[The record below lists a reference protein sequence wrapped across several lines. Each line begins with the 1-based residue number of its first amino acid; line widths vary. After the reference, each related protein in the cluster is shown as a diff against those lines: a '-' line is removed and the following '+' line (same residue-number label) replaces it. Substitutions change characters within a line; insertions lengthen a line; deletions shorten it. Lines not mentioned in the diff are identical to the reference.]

1 MPVEKEMTFND
12 YLNIVKRKSSY
23 VVVFFLLAFMAMIA
37 IAIWISP
44 VYEAKATILIES
56 QQVRQMRPDQPIE
69 KYAADRFAALN
80 QVVLSKDNLIK
91 IAEKYKLYGLDKKP
105 DLNRQILEAA
115 TRDNILIE
123 RLRAEPEGWEGAS
136 TFAFNVSFTHYNA
149 EETYKIT
156 NDLVKLF
163 LDENDRVSKERV
175 LETADFF
182 TNEEAKR
189 RADLEKIEK
198 EVASYKR
205 LYADSLPENKEMY
218 VGSLERLENDLR
230 DTQREYSAT
239 QAELRSLDVS
249 LESAKAGIGLAPP
262 AERVVA
268 PTDLDG
274 LKLEL
279 AKQKS
284 IYNDNHPAVRV
295 LQRRVDEL
303 EKNAAPTTGQA
314 APTKTL
320 TAQSVM
326 VEKVQA
332 QIDTA
337 NSRLKSLSDDEASIR
352 ARISQTEGRIMRSA
366 QTEGALEAILRQY
379 ENAKAAYAEIKIK
392 LDNSRIDKNIE
403 MENKGER
410 FVLIEAPVLPKK
422 PIKPNRIL
430 IIVAGFFG
438 AIAFAAALAIL
449 METLDKRIRGVDTLA
464 SLMKIQPMAT
474 IPYITNKAELR
485 RKKYI
490 VVNALLGILAAALL
504 VTAIVHFFVM
514 PLDVLMAKVIAR
526 F

>member
-1 MPVEKEMTFND
+1 MAVEKELTFND
-12 YLNIVKRKSSY
+12 YFNIVKRKLSY
-23 VVVFFLLAFMAMIA
+23 VMIFFFLAFLSVIA
-37 IAIWISP
+37 FAIWMPP
-44 VYEAKATILIES
+44 VYLSKATILIES
-56 QQVRQMRPDQPIE
+56 QQVKPDIAKE
-69 KYAADRFAALN
+69 KYAADRFATLN
-80 QVVLSKDNLIK
+80 QVVLSNDNLIK
-91 IAEKYKLYGLDKKP
+91 IAEQYKLYGLDKKP
-105 DLNRQILEAA
+105 DLSREMLVTA
-115 TRDNILIE
+115 TRANILVD

-136 TFAFNVSFTHYNA
+136 TFAFNVSFKHYNA

-175 LETADFF
+175 VETADFF
-182 TNEEAKR
+182 SNEEAKR

-198 EVASYKR
+198 EVANYKR
-205 LYADSLPENKEMY
+205 IYADSLPENKEMY

-230 DTQREYSAT
+230 ATQREYSAT

-249 LESAKAGIGLAPP
+249 LESAKAGIGLALPQ
-262 AERVVA
+262 ERVVA

-295 LQRRVDEL
+295 LQRRIDQL
-303 EKNAAPTTGQA
+303 EKNAALVPGQA
-314 APTKTL
+314 VPAKNV

-337 NSRLKSLSDDEASIR
+337 NSRLKSLNDDEASIR
-352 ARISQTEGRIMRSA
+352 ARISQTEGRVMRSA
-366 QTEGALEAILRQY
+366 QTEGALGAILREY
-379 ENAKAAYAEIKIK
+379 ENAKTAYTEIKTK
-392 LDNSRIDKNIE
+392 LDNSKIAKNIE

-410 FVLIEAPVLPKK
+410 FVLIEAPVFPKK
-422 PIKPNRIL
+422 PIEPNRIL

-438 AIAFAAALAIL
+438 AIAFAVASVIL
-449 METLDKRIRGVDTLA
+449 METLDKRLRGVDTLA
-464 SLMKIQPMAT
+464 SVMKIQPMAT
-474 IPYITNKAELR
+474 IPYITNKAELS

-490 VVNALLGILAAALL
+490 VIYTLVGILASALL
-504 VTAIVHFFVM
+504 VMTIVHFFVM
-514 PLDVLMAKVIAR
+514 PLNVLMAKIIAR

>member
-1 MPVEKEMTFND
+1 MAVEKEMTFND
-12 YLNIVKRKSSY
+12 YFNIVKRKSSY
-23 VVVFFLLAFMAMIA
+23 VVIFFFLTFLAVIA

-44 VYEAKATILIES
+44 VYQSTATILIES
-56 QQVRQMRPDQPIE
+56 QQVKPDIAKE

-91 IAEKYKLYGLDKKP
+91 IAEQYKLYGLDKKP
-105 DLNRQILEAA
+105 NLSREILFSA
-115 TRDNILIE
+115 TRQNIFVE
-123 RLRAEPEGWEGAS
+123 RLRAEPDGWEGAS
-136 TFAFNVSFTHYNA
+136 TFAFNVSFKHYNA

-175 LETADFF
+175 VETADFF
-182 TNEEAKR
+182 SNEEAKR
-189 RADLEKIEK
+189 RSDLEKIEK
-198 EVASYKR
+198 EVANYKR
-205 LYADSLPENKEMY
+205 IYADSLPENKEMY

-230 DTQREYSAT
+230 ATQREYSAT

-262 AERVVA
+262 QERVVA

-295 LQRRVDEL
+295 LQRRIDQL
-303 EKNAAPTTGQA
+303 EKNATSAPSQA
-314 APTKTL
+314 VPVKTV

-337 NSRLKSLSDDEASIR
+337 NARLKSLNDDEASIR
-352 ARISQTEGRIMRSA
+352 ARISQTEGRVMRSA
-366 QTEGALEAILRQY
+366 QTEGALGAILREY
-379 ENAKAAYAEIKIK
+379 ENAKTAYAEIKIK
-392 LDNSRIDKNIE
+392 LDNSKIAKNIE

-410 FVLIEAPVLPKK
+410 FVLIEAPVFPKK
-422 PIKPNRIL
+422 PIEPNRIL

-438 AIAFAAALAIL
+438 AIAFAVALVIL
-449 METLDKRIRGVDTLA
+449 IETLDQRIRGVDTLA
-464 SLMKIQPMAT
+464 SIMKIQPIAT
-474 IPYITNKAELR
+474 IPYITNKAELS

-490 VVNALLGILAAALL
+490 VNYTVVGILASALL
-504 VTAIVHFFVM
+504 VMTIVHFFVM
-514 PLDVLMAKVIAR
+514 PLNVLMAKIIAR